1 MHKFIIVG
9 HPQSGYQEVENLLH
23 ECGMGKANPSR
34 REGLLPAQISE
45 MLRQAHGTP
54 ALAAL
59 TAPEQIEQ
67 IGTAPIWHGMAMDL
81 MLGNLDQRFWGW
93 SDPGAIHLLEYWK
106 QLDPSINFVFVYAD
120 PQSALVGPGADDAL
134 SVDAKLSNW
143 QAFNAAMLHFYNR
156 NPKRSVLVHAEQV
169 RHSVRV
175 YLQQLRTQLNAPL
188 NEPPAHVLLGT
199 DEADTQPAVSELEA
213 SVGGAPA
220 VSELVAEQEPVAG
233 RLHGAGVE
241 DSGNASVLSRF
252 VAGHCVAQNP
262 PVVQL
267 YDELQAVANL
277 PFEFGMLAAPA
288 DAAWVAL
295 QMNTRWAARQRVA
308 LREQEA
314 QLVTVQQQ
322 ADDRRLAL
330 QRVGEEVERKQKAL
344 DTSENRIAELGAELE
359 RLRVELA
366 GHAETS
372 EENELLL
379 SQLHEVQEELERQ
392 FVAKEHHEQALTT
405 SAKALESLQMQLASV
420 QREADERRA
429 ALEKAGRE
437 VLEKQQALAATEG
450 RTKELNAELERLRV
464 ELAGHAETS
473 EENELLLSQLHEVQE
488 ELERLF
494 FAKQSHEKALA
505 ETSRALDVA
514 KANEHKLQEK
524 LDASAKTA
532 AASTKRVSELSK
544 EVGELRKKLAQQAE
558 AAKEKER
565 LLGKLREAQEALKAL
580 RMKSAEQARLKKE
593 KEKEQLLV
601 GLRNVQEAGAP
612 KNMAPKPLPAVKARK
627 QARLLGA
634 AERIQQQL
642 TYRLGATMIQN
653 SRSLGGW
660 IGMPFAL
667 IGTTRKH
674 RAEVR
679 ARGDA
684 TRPPV
689 FRYDDRQEAER
700 VKKQLS
706 YRLGAAFLRN
716 VKSPIGWIRLPFA
729 LRREVKAFRMERLNG
744 RRNA

>member
-379 SQLHEVQEELERQ
+379 SQLHEVQEELER
-392 FVAKEHHEQALTT
+392 
-405 SAKALESLQMQLASV
+405 
-420 QREADERRA
+420 
-429 ALEKAGRE
+429 
-437 VLEKQQALAATEG
+437 
-450 RTKELNAELERLRV
+450 
-464 ELAGHAETS
+464 
-473 EENELLLSQLHEVQE
+473 
-488 ELERLF
+488 LF